1 MNNTRWETRTFARA
15 REPSDEDPGGGG
27 GTNLG
32 AQARLQGAELQREAA
47 KKKFYFQQ
55 KMELEGNRKTLGKG
69 NIVTFLIGDAKQ
81 VLQYND
87 FNKVLRVAGFT
98 PDQVLAI

>member
-1 MNNTRWETRTFARA
+1 
-15 REPSDEDPGGGG
+15 
-27 GTNLG
+27 
-32 AQARLQGAELQREAA
+32 
-47 KKKFYFQQ
+47 
-55 KMELEGNRKTLGKG
+55 MELEGNRKTLGKG